1 MSDANSGDHS
11 YEAVLDKVIEAIAEQ
26 KEHPREMITAESKFE
41 DLGVDSLDAMEILF
55 KLEEELDVDIPNDAA
70 RAMRDV
76 GQVVEGLQ
84 KLLAGEEL
92 VVPDAEVAAAEANAN
107 ANEAESATSESA
119 KVDP

>member
-1 MSDANSGDHS
+1 MSDATSGDHS
-11 YEAVLDKVIEAIAEQ
+11 YETVLDKVIEAIAEQ
-26 KEHPREMITAESKFE
+26 KEHPRQMITAESKFE

-84 KLLAGEEL
+84 KLLAGEEI
-92 VVPDAEVAAAEANAN
+92 VVPDPEIAAAETTSSA
-107 ANEAESATSESA
+107 AESATSESA
-119 KVDP
+119 KIDP